1 MPDADDRRARLRE
14 LAMLFSRLGAT
25 AFGGPA
31 AHIAMM
37 HDEVVE
43 RRHWLS
49 DAEFLDLV
57 GATNMIPGPNSTE
70 LAIYLGRRR
79 AGWPGL
85 LVAGIS
91 FIVPAMA
98 IVLALAWAYVKY
110 GATPQGEALIYG
122 IAPVIIAIVV
132 QALWKLGRTAVK
144 DLFLAAVALA
154 AFVLYL
160 VGVNELVLVFG
171 AGLVVMLVRN
181 ARRISPG
188 LLSVGLPTLFLTF
201 LKIGAVL
208 YGSGYVLLAFL
219 RADFVERLGWITE
232 RQLLDAVAIGQFT
245 PGPLFTTATFVGYLV
260 LGVRG
265 ALLATLAIFLPSFV
279 LVAVTAPWIPRIR
292 SSRWLGAAL
301 DGVNAGAVALMAGV
315 TVQLLRD
322 AVVDIPTAAL
332 ALVAGVALFQFR
344 INSVW
349 LVSVGAL
356 AGLAIQAARGAL

>member
-1 MPDADDRRARLRE
+1 MPDGDDRRSHLRE
-14 LAMLFSRLGAT
+14 LALLFSRLGAT

-37 HDEVVE
+37 HDEVVG
-43 RRHWLS
+43 RRHWVS

-57 GATNMIPGPNSTE
+57 GATNLIPGPNSTE
-70 LAIYLGRRR
+70 LAIYLGRLR
-79 AGWPGL
+79 AGWRGL
-85 LVAGIS
+85 LVAGVS

-98 IVLALAWAYVKY
+98 IVLVLAWAYVEY
-110 GATPQGEALIYG
+110 GSTPQGEALLYG
-122 IAPVIIAIVV
+122 IAPVIIAVV
-132 QALWKLGRTAVK
+132 AQALWKLGKTAVK
-144 DLFLAAVALA
+144 DSLLAVLTVVV
-154 AFVLYL
+154 FVLYL

-171 AGLVVMLVRN
+171 AGLLTMLVRN
-181 ARRISPG
+181 VRRISPG
-188 LLSVGLPTLFLTF
+188 LLSVGPTMLFFTF

-232 RQLLDAVAIGQFT
+232 RQLLDAVSIGQFT

-260 LGVRG
+260 LGVPG

-279 LVAVTAPWIPRIR
+279 LVAITAPWIPRIR
-292 SSRWLGAAL
+292 TNRWLGAAL

-315 TVQLLRD
+315 MVQLLRE
-322 AVVDIPTAAL
+322 AVVDVPTAAL
-332 ALVAGVALFQFR
+332 ALVAGGALFRFR
-344 INSVW
+344 VSSVW
-349 LVSVGAL
+349 LVSAGAL